1 MKKIFLF
8 LISGAFLFSC
18 NTSADKTASAKD
30 TTTQSSSVALPFTA
44 SYSSSFS
51 NDVPDSVLASVLT
64 SYKDFSD
71 GNVAKSM
78 DAFGDTIEW
87 YNWNGTHIKLPK
99 ADMMKIWAGF
109 RDSLSS
115 VKYNMRAWNKLYSTD
130 KKSSFILT
138 WYFETD
144 TYKNGKIDS
153 AAYHDIN
160 GLKDGKII
168 LLETFKAEMAK

>member
-1 MKKIFLF
+1 MIFLCF
-8 LISGAFLFSC
+8 ISGAFLFSC
-18 NTSADKTASAKD
+18 NTSADKTASATD
-30 TTTQSSSVALPFTA
+30 STTQSTVALPFTA
-44 SYSSSFS
+44 SYSSSFT

-78 DAFGDTIEW
+78 DAFGDTIDW
-87 YNWNGTHIKLPK
+87 YNWTGSHYKLPK
-99 ADMMKIWAGF
+99 AEMAKMWTGF

-115 VKYNMRAWNKLYSTD
+115 LKYDMRAWNKMYATD
-130 KKSSFILT
+130 KKSSFIVT
-138 WYFETD
+138 WYLETD

-153 AAYHDIN
+153 ASYHDIN

-168 LLETFKAEMAK
+168 LVETFKAAMAKK